1 MDINEIAN
9 RIINNLDHSIGNLK
23 LREIARNKLGV
34 YKYYKKGIEISP
46 LAKIRS
52 YIQPGWKNMI
62 NSSIRHELDHCA
74 TAKFISIS
82 EEEKDKFI
90 LNYVTKKQ
98 LNPRE
103 EMKFRNFINTSWKKH
118 NGLLATTGIDTNI
131 LSESRNGVDLRLLNE
146 GITAYKQDL
155 YDEYLGNKSYS
166 SYKQPKKIAK
176 FIANVIGKDNLI
188 KYHFNNDYD
197 TIRNLFR
204 TKNW

>member
-1 MDINEIAN
+1 
-9 RIINNLDHSIGNLK
+9 
-23 LREIARNKLGV
+23 
-34 YKYYKKGIEISP
+34 
-46 LAKIRS
+46 
-52 YIQPGWKNMI
+52 MI
-62 NSSIRHELDHCA
+62 NSSIRHELEHCA

-82 EEEKDKFI
+82 EEEKEKFI
-90 LNYVTKKQ
+90 LNYITKKQ

-103 EMKFRNFINTSWKKH
+103 EMKFRNFINISWRKH
-118 NGLLATTGIDTNI
+118 NGLLATTGIDANI
-131 LSESRNGVDLRLLNE
+131 LSETKNGVDLRLLNE